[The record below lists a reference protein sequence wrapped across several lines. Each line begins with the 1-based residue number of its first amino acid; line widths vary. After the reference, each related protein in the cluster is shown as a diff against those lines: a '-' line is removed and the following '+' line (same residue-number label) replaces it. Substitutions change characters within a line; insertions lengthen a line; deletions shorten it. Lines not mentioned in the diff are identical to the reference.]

1 MPNYIEKTVDG
12 FNWILDIQDGGIGSS
27 LYKASSTGA
36 NYDFAREKVFMNI
49 LDETVKEGMTCIDL
63 GANIGYATMFMIRN
77 VSPAGNV
84 YAIEPDPHNIKYL
97 NANLSQN
104 GYMDRCEITRC
115 AITDKNGLSQF
126 WISDRPNLNSV
137 NKTRHSVREET
148 VPCFTLGTFC
158 EQREYPN
165 FIKMDIEGHEVKVF
179 ESGLD
184 YFDRNSGETHILLE
198 VHPKE
203 YDDENDFAKIL
214 REYSKIG
221 FRISHMVSTPV
232 PNPRPF
238 HELGYTPIKEMKSDG
253 WVRSLYKDI
262 EIKDGI
268 MLATELFDDIPNGKV
283 VRSMMVS
290 RDV

>member
-63 GANIGYATMFMIRN
+63 GANIGY
-77 VSPAGNV
+77 
-84 YAIEPDPHNIKYL
+84 
-97 NANLSQN
+97 
-104 GYMDRCEITRC
+104 RCEITRC